1 MCLKIKSGPH
11 IAESDFYV
19 VKMCKGVT
27 QNSGKSPY
35 RNFLYKFNEVYLSDI
50 EEENDEIEEGI
61 HCLVVSELLG
71 SGWVLHGVNYDSHG
85 YAGLGSDGDFILCK
99 VTSGTLY
106 YIGNDGDIV
115 VSRIIPESNLS
126 DQLGVKRT
134 GQHFT
139 MDYVNRVK
147 EYLESS
153 SLNILLS

>member
-71 SGWVLHGVNYDSHG
+71 SGWVLLAAHYYGAID
-85 YAGLGSDGDFILCK
+85 LGSDGDFILCK

-126 DQLGVKRT
+126 DKLEVKRT